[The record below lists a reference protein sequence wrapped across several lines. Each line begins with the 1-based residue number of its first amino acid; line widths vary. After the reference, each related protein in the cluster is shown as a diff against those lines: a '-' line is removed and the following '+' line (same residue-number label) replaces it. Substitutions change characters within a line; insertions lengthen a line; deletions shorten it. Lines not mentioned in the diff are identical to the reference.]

1 MQSTSESSTIIR
13 IQKFLCWM
21 KLEFRIIL
29 KMLINF
35 SNFEPE
41 YSYKLFS
48 YKKNVY
54 IKTCKSQN

>member
-41 YSYKLFS
+41 YSYKLYS
-48 YKKNVY
+48 YKRSMSYYHKE
-54 IKTCKSQN
+54 